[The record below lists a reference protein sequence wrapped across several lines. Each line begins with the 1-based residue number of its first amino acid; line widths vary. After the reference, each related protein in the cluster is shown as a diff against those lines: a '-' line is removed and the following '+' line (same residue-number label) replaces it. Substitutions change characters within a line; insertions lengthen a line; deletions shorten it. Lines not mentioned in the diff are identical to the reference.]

1 MSNLV
6 KIVLLTVLTTLFYWY
21 VGQQVPQKETH
32 PPVSTE
38 ILPGS
43 SIEEMVAAGQEVFS
57 GKGTCTLC
65 HTIGSPGNRAP
76 DLAGVGG
83 RASTALEGYSDVDY
97 LAESLYEPFKHVVEG
112 YNPIMTPANKA
123 PINLTE
129 LEILAVIAY
138 LQNLGGTPSVTP
150 DTTLTYFAGGDGPTG
165 EGDPD
170 TGVTET
176 PPDTPDSPVAA
187 VLDPEELM
195 QKYFCFTCHDYKGPT
210 QMLGPSLYNVGALR
224 TKGEIYES
232 IIDPDAVP
240 TEGYQPG
247 IMIATLNGIGFYEQ
261 VTPAQLKS
269 LVDFLAERKG
279 Q

>member
-1 MSNLV
+1 
-6 KIVLLTVLTTLFYWY
+6 
-21 VGQQVPQKETH
+21 
-32 PPVSTE
+32 
-38 ILPGS
+38 
-43 SIEEMVAAGQEVFS
+43 
-57 GKGTCTLC
+57 
-65 HTIGSPGNRAP
+65 
-76 DLAGVGG
+76 
-83 RASTALEGYSDVDY
+83 
-97 LAESLYEPFKHVVEG
+97 
-112 YNPIMTPANKA
+112 MTPANKA

-138 LQNLGGTPSVTP
+138 LQSLGGTPSVTP

-210 QMLGPSLYNVGALR
+210 QMLGPSLYDIGALR

-279 Q
+279 E

>member
-1 MSNLV
+1 MSNLI
-6 KIVLLTVLTTLFYWY
+6 KIVLLTFLTTLFYWY

-32 PPVSTE
+32 PPETTE
-38 ILPGS
+38 IRAS
-43 SIEEMVAAGQEVFS
+43 MNIDEMVAAGQEVFS

-83 RASTALEGYSDVDY
+83 RASVTRAGYSDVDY
-97 LAESLYEPFKHVVEG
+97 LAESLYEPLVHVVEG

-138 LQNLGGTPSVTP
+138 LQSLGGTPSVTP
-150 DTTLTYFAGGDGPTG
+150 DTTLTYFAGGG
-165 EGDPD
+165 EPVAADSEPEAGAPA
-170 TGVTET
+170 
-176 PPDTPDSPVAA
+176 SPVAA

-195 QKYFCFTCHDYKGPT
+195 QKFLCITCHSYTGPM
-210 QMLGPSLYNVGALR
+210 QMLGPSLHDIGAIR

-232 IIDPDAVP
+232 IIDPDGVL
-240 TEGYQPG
+240 TEGYPQG
-247 IMIATLNGIGFYEQ
+247 LMMATLNAIGFYEQ
-261 VTPAQLKS
+261 VTTAQLKS
-269 LVDFLAERKG
+269 IVDFLAERKG
-279 Q
+279 E